1 MNLTVYSFWWQ
12 NNAERSYS
20 NLAAQFWWNRFQA
33 QKELQKQQKRKLLI
47 PGLEQEINK
56 RNLKHLIV
64 SKSKTVMEDSCQ

>member
-33 QKELQKQQKRKLLI
+33 QKELQKQQK
-47 PGLEQEINK
+47 GN
-56 RNLKHLIV
+56 
-64 SKSKTVMEDSCQ
+64 C

>member
-20 NLAAQFWWNRFQA
+20 NLAAQFGGIDSKHKKNCKNNK
-33 QKELQKQQKRKLLI
+33 KETANSS
-47 PGLEQEINK
+47 LEQEINK

-64 SKSKTVMEDSCQ
+64 SESKTVMEDSCQ